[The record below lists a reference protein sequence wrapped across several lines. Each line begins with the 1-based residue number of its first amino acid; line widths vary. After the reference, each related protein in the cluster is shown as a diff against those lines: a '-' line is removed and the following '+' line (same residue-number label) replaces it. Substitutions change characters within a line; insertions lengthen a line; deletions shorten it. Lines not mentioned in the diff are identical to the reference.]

1 MITVYQELQELVQ
14 QEQNV
19 IVQASNALN
28 QCCQS
33 GSSFAGSTEQVE
45 CNRLLLIA
53 CQRRQAYLCEIE
65 RIKSNPHTYEQR
77 KGKGSLTISDIQ
89 LPLKRDF
96 VKKIGGPEG
105 KTTPSST
112 QQCSCDDL
120 D

>member
-1 MITVYQELQELVQ
+1 MVQ

-53 CQRRQAYLCEIE
+53 CQRRQAYLSEIE
-65 RIKSNPHTYEQR
+65 RIKANPHTYEQR

-96 VKKIGGPEG
+96 VKKIGSPEG
-105 KTTPSST
+105 TCPFLVLFCILYVYYNVTE
-112 QQCSCDDL
+112 CIHY
-120 D
+120 